1 MLERVSPSRMT
12 CVCEPLDALVAAP
25 EVCADEPPVD
35 EESVAL
41 DVEPDDALDV
51 SADGTGVDD
60 ATSVDFAVEESALE
74 APVLSAAAGAGLA
87 GVDGVGAGAAPVAS
101 AAGVDGVE
109 GAAGCC
115 ACATVVTVVWA
126 LSGNCSLLS
135 SLP

>member
-51 SADGTGVDD
+51 SAEGTGVDD

-74 APVLSAAAGAGLA
+74 APVLSAAAGAG
-87 GVDGVGAGAAPVAS
+87 AAPVAS

-115 ACATVVTVVWA
+115 ACATVVTVAWA

-135 SLP
+135 SLPQSMSPPFE